1 MVRGKTIQLFLIDGE
16 PKGRIKCTLA
26 NWTGVAYK
34 IPRINIEHS
43 RDIYLLSQ
51 SGVYFLFGRTDDTDE
66 EVVYIGQAGARKNN
80 EGVLNRLS
88 EHKKTIEKDYWT
100 EAVVF
105 TTTNNSFG
113 PTEISYLENQF
124 YLMATQNK
132 RFIVKNNL
140 EPTIGNVTEEKES
153 ELQEFI
159 DYAKIV
165 IGTLGYKIFEP
176 LLSNGNVDRT
186 TQPGSDEVLFF
197 IKRNSR
203 KSKSFI
209 EAQCKQTSEGFV
221 VLEGSRIDMVDSP
234 SIPKKVKEIRRKA
247 KTDVNGILQ
256 EDKLFKS
263 PSYAAS
269 FVLGS
274 SANGKT
280 EWRTIEG
287 KSLNDLEFELSESKI
302 IF

>member
-26 NWTGVAYK
+26 N
-34 IPRINIEHS
+34 
-43 RDIYLLSQ
+43 
-51 SGVYFLFGRTDDTDE
+51 
-66 EVVYIGQAGARKNN
+66 
-80 EGVLNRLS
+80 
-88 EHKKTIEKDYWT
+88 WT

-176 LLSNGNVDRT
+176 LLSNGDVDRT

-197 IKRNSR
+197 
-203 KSKSFI
+203 F
-209 EAQCKQTSEGFV
+209 F
-221 VLEGSRIDMVDSP
+221 
-234 SIPKKVKEIRRKA
+234 
-247 KTDVNGILQ
+247 
-256 EDKLFKS
+256 LF
-263 PSYAAS
+263 
-269 FVLGS
+269 
-274 SANGKT
+274 
-280 EWRTIEG
+280 
-287 KSLNDLEFELSESKI
+287 
-302 IF
+302 

>member
-1 MVRGKTIQLFLIDGE
+1 M
-16 PKGRIKCTLA
+16 
-26 NWTGVAYK
+26 
-34 IPRINIEHS
+34 
-43 RDIYLLSQ
+43 
-51 SGVYFLFGRTDDTDE
+51 
-66 EVVYIGQAGARKNN
+66 
-80 EGVLNRLS
+80 
-88 EHKKTIEKDYWT
+88 
-100 EAVVF
+100 
-105 TTTNNSFG
+105 
-113 PTEISYLENQF
+113 
-124 YLMATQNK
+124 
-132 RFIVKNNL
+132 
-140 EPTIGNVTEEKES
+140 
-153 ELQEFI
+153 
-159 DYAKIV
+159 
-165 IGTLGYKIFEP
+165 
-176 LLSNGNVDRT
+176 LSNGNVDRT
-186 TQPGSDEVLFF
+186 TQPSSDEVLFF

-247 KTDVNGILQ
+247 KIDVNGILQ